1 MTAGGVLTVIGGARP
16 ALAQSFHDFHGM
28 GGMGIAYWIS
38 AILGVLFI
46 VGVVALMVAVA
57 WRLFRGGRDG
67 ERGTSPGPSSVD
79 AGPLDI
85 LGRRYARG
93 EIDREEYLQKRDDLT
108 RG

>member
-1 MTAGGVLTVIGGARP
+1 MTAGGFLTVIDGARP

-28 GGMGIAYWIS
+28 GGMGLAYWIS

-57 WRLFRGGRDG
+57 WRLFRGGRDD
-67 ERGTSPGPSSVD
+67 ERGAPTVD

-85 LGRRYARG
+85 LERRYARG

-108 RG
+108 AG

>member
-1 MTAGGVLTVIGGARP
+1 MTMTAGGVLASATAGSRA

-46 VGVVALMVAVA
+46 VGVVALIVAVA
-57 WRLFRGGRDG
+57 WRLFRGGREDG
-67 ERGTSPGPSSVD
+67 RRPATADV
-79 AGPLDI
+79 GPLDI
-85 LGRRYARG
+85 LERRYARG

>member
-16 ALAQSFHDFHGM
+16 ALAQSFHDVHGM

-38 AILGVLFI
+38 ALLGVLFI
-46 VGVVALMVAVA
+46 VGVLALMIAVA
-57 WRLFRGGRDG
+57 WRLFRGGRDEG
-67 ERGTSPGPSSVD
+67 RGVSEGASPVD

-85 LGRRYARG
+85 LQRRYARG
-93 EIDREEYLQKRDDLT
+93 EIDREEFLQKRDDLT